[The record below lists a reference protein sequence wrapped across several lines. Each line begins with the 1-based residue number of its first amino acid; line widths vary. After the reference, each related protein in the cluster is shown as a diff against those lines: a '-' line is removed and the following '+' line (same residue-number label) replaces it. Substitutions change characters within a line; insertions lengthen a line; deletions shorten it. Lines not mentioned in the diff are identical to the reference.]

1 MMLQQMT
8 SSEFGEAMAYAS
20 IDPCGEYR
28 NELRHG
34 QQMAMTANIN
44 RDSSKRSEPYSPADF
59 MNFIERPETPEPTQ
73 EENFARIDKE
83 AFGL

>member
-1 MMLQQMT
+1 MMLEQMT

-34 QQMAMTANIN
+34 QMMHLLDAANFK
-44 RDSSKRSEPYSPADF
+44 RDEPLQPLDF
-59 MNFIERPETPEPTQ
+59 MNFIDRPPERELTPE
-73 EENFARIDKE
+73 EVE
-83 AFGL
+83 AQLTGIFGK